1 MSYYDIVIV
10 GAGPAGLAMAHT
22 CSAMN
27 KRILVI
33 DKELNI
39 GGCHR
44 VKRVK
49 GLFTEHGPRIYVS
62 SYVNLFYLMSEMG
75 LKVSD
80 IFTDYK
86 HDFVTVAMQNIL
98 PKFSF
103 WELSVFTASYFM
115 YLMNNDHGKNI
126 RLSDYLVKYGFSDKS
141 IEIVDRLC
149 RYTDGGNIRSYSL
162 NKLIR
167 LQDGMF
173 FMKIYQPKRPLD
185 ISLFAVWKKFLE
197 KRGVTFLLGREINY
211 IHKLQNNNLQYV
223 LLNDKDMIFFD
234 KLIFAVPPVA
244 LVKILK
250 DTNIKDCFGDIEQLG
265 KWSEKTEYINYISI
279 TYHFKDDLKLP
290 AVNGLT
296 FDTEWGIVVMNI
308 SDYMTNI
315 EDGYKT
321 VLSTAISKCDVNSKY
336 IYKTANECNK
346 EELFAEVYR
355 QIKKSMFADVN
366 LPTDYVAILN
376 PNNYY
381 DVRKNKWEGSDE
393 AYFNTI
399 HTDVIPFSSK
409 AIGNVYNVGTHNGRS
424 HISYTTMESAVSN
437 AMVLATILY
446 PNLRSRYYLR
456 KSLRGK
462 EYIMLFLIII
472 VMIVILYYS
481 YSLSS

>member
-33 DKELNI
+33 DKEHTI

-49 GLFTEHGPRIYVS
+49 GMFTEHGPRIYVS

-86 HDFVTVAMQNIL
+86 YDFVSVAVQHIL
-98 PKFSF
+98 PHFSV
-103 WELSVFTASYFM
+103 WELSVFTATYFM
-115 YLMNNDHGKNI
+115 YLMNNDHGTNI
-126 RLSDYLVKYGFSDKS
+126 SIRDYLVKYHFSEKAID
-141 IEIVDRLC
+141 IIDRLC
-149 RYTDGGNIRSYSL
+149 RYTDGGDIDTYSL

-173 FMKIYQPKRPLD
+173 FISIYQPKKPLD
-185 ISLFAVWKKFLE
+185 VSLFAIWKQFLE
-197 KRGVTFLLGREINY
+197 RRNVTFALGKEISY
-211 IHKLQNNNLQYV
+211 IHKIGGKVQYI
-223 LLNDKDMIFFD
+223 LLNDNEMIYMD
-234 KLIFAVPPVA
+234 KLIFAVPPVS
-244 LVKILK
+244 LVKLLK
-250 DTNIKDCFGDIEQLG
+250 DTSIQDCFGNMQQLVS
-265 KWSEKTEYINYISI
+265 WSEKTKYVNYISI
-279 TYHFKDDLKLP
+279 TYHFKEALNLP

-296 FDTEWGIVVMNI
+296 FDTDWGIVVVNMT
-308 SDYMTNI
+308 DYMKDI
-315 EDGYKT
+315 ENDYKV

-346 EELFAEVYR
+346 DELFAEVHR
-355 QIKKSMFADVN
+355 QIKKSMFAD
-366 LPTDYVAILN
+366 LPNDYDAVLN

-381 DVRKNKWEGSDE
+381 DTKINKWQSVDN

-399 HTDVIPFSSK
+399 GTSAIAFHSKVIE
-409 AIGNVYNVGTHNGRS
+409 NVYNVGTHNGSS
-424 HISYTTMESAVSN
+424 HMSYTTMESAVSN

-446 PNLRSRYYLR
+446 PNLRSQYYLR
-456 KSLRGK
+456 RSLRGK
-462 EYIMLFLIII
+462 EYILLSLI
-472 VMIVILYYS
+472 MIVIIVIMYYS
-481 YSLSS
+481 YCK